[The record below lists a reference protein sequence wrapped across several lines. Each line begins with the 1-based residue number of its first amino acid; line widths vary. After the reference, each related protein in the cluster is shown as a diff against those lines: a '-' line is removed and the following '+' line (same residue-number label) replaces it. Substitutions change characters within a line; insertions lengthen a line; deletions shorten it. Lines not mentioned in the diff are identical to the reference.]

1 MRAPGVSAAWLAL
14 LLGCGGSGPDD
25 GGSPAAGEAASS
37 APAAPVT
44 VGYDLRRLRPVNDQ
58 PLEQMFERLLAQA
71 QAEGKQVAVLF
82 SANWCERCRRLELEL
97 GSLHPAGDIA
107 HVRILELV
115 EEDWEAVTRMNE
127 FDALRLRWDQTK
139 GTYPLLVVLDDQG
152 GKVEEMK
159 EAIDRLEQA
168 GAEATLPTWFRGLR
182 RS

>member
-1 MRAPGVSAAWLAL
+1 M
-14 LLGCGGSGPDD
+14 
-25 GGSPAAGEAASS
+25 
-37 APAAPVT
+37 
-44 VGYDLRRLRPVNDQ
+44 GYDLRRLRPVNDQ

-127 FDALRLRWDQTK
+127 FDARVSAL
-139 GTYPLLVVLDDQG
+139 
-152 GKVEEMK
+152 EAK
-159 EAIDRLEQA
+159 EPSD
-168 GAEATLPTWFRGLR
+168 G
-182 RS
+182 